1 MTPSSEPHIFRN
13 TPQRSI
19 RLGASWRAIF
29 LGTVLIVPNTYW
41 ILDSAGQG
49 YPTTISLYFNVVFCI
64 FVLTGANLILTRV
77 TSRFAIQQGELL
89 TIYVMLAI
97 ASSLAGHDVLR
108 VLIPMIPYAFWYATP
123 ENDWADLF
131 HRYIPDWMA
140 VKNRTFLTEYY
151 RGETTFYRWEV
162 VEGWLTTTLAWG
174 GFLCAMVFL
183 MVCIN
188 SLVRKQWTEHEKLS
202 YPIIQ
207 LPLEL
212 TIGGKTNLLTN
223 KLMWLGFGIAGAIDI
238 LNGLHY
244 LYPTVP
250 SLGGRLYDLRP
261 FFTQKPWSAIGWSPI
276 AVFPFAVG
284 LAFFIPLDLSFSC
297 WFFYLFWKAERIFG
311 DALGVHGMPNF
322 PFTDEQSFGAYIGL
336 FVIAIIA
343 TRKHLAQVGRKLFKN
358 NQREDISQKNS
369 DEKRQGTFMPSQ
381 ANRSTRQEIDDSD
394 EPMSYRAAVL
404 GLIASFL
411 FIGGFCKIAGMS
423 VWAIL
428 VFFGIYYAISTAVTR
443 MRAELGSPVHDLH
456 FIGPDEMMPRIF
468 GTRLLGTQN
477 LTMLAYL
484 FFCNRAYRGHPMP
497 HILEGFKLAE
507 RTGISNRRLLIAMCI
522 AIAIGTFASFWSF
535 YHISYIEGARDW
547 FAGRPF
553 NRLQSWITSPR
564 SPDVPAIIAMGIGFL
579 ITGFLMVMRMRLFWW
594 PFHPAGFAISSS
606 WSMNVFWFSIFVSSV
621 IKWIIL
627 RHGGVSVHRKLIP
640 FFLGLILGEFIV
652 GSVWS
657 LIGITTER
665 PMYRFLF

>member
-1 MTPSSEPHIFRN
+1 MSPTTSQQSGNDQKTTYRALTTQKRQNFGG
-13 TPQRSI
+13 T
-19 RLGASWRAIF
+19 WRAI
-29 LGTVLIVPNTYW
+29 LIGTALTVPNVYW

-49 YPTTISLYFNVVFCI
+49 YPTTISLYFNVIFCI
-64 FVLTGANLILTRV
+64 FILTGVNLALKQVLPRV
-77 TSRFAIQQGELL
+77 AFQQGELL

-123 ENDWADLF
+123 ENDWAHLF
-131 HRYIPDWMA
+131 HRYIPDWIA
-140 VKNRTFLTEYY
+140 VKDRTFLTEYY
-151 RGETTFYRWEV
+151 RGETSLYQWEI
-162 VEGWLTTTLAWG
+162 VEGWMTTTLTWG
-174 GFLCAMVFL
+174 GFLCALVFVMVF
-183 MVCIN
+183 IN
-188 SLVRKQWTEHEKLS
+188 TLVRKQWTEHEKLS

-212 TIGGKTNLLTN
+212 TNVGKTGLLTN
-223 KLMWLGFGIAGAIDI
+223 KMMWLGFGIAGAIDV

-244 LYPTVP
+244 LFPTVP

-261 FFTQKPWSAIGWSPI
+261 FFTQKPWSAIGWTPV

-284 LAFFIPLDLSFSC
+284 MAFFIPLDLSFSC

-311 DALGVHGMPNF
+311 DALGIRGLPNF

-343 TRKHLAQVGRKLFKN
+343 TRKHLAQVARKIFK
-358 NQREDISQKNS
+358 QRKGE
-369 DEKRQGTFMPSQ
+369 
-381 ANRSTRQEIDDSD
+381 DSD
-394 EPMSYRAAVL
+394 EPMSYLGMVL
-404 GLIASFL
+404 CLIGSLMVIA
-411 FIGGFCKIAGMS
+411 IFCNAAGMS
-423 VWAIL
+423 IWAIA

-468 GTRLLGTQN
+468 GTRLLGPRN

-484 FFCNRAYRGHPMP
+484 FSFNRAYRGHPMP

-507 RTGISNRRLLIAMCI
+507 RTRISNRRLLIAMCV
-522 AIAIGTFASFWSF
+522 AIVIGTFASFWAF
-535 YHISYIEGARDW
+535 YHISYIEGARNW

-553 NRLQSWITSPR
+553 NRLQSWLTSPR
-564 SPDVPAIIAMGIGFL
+564 APDIPASIAMCVGFL
-579 ITGFLMVMRMRLFWW
+579 ITGFLMIMRIRLFWW

-627 RHGGVSVHRKLIP
+627 KQGGMNLHRKLIP
-640 FFLGLILGEFIV
+640 FFLGLILGEFVV
-652 GSVWS
+652 GGVWS
-657 LIGITTER
+657 LIGITLDK

>member
-1 MTPSSEPHIFRN
+1 MIPTNSRQATQLSTSGREPVPSTFTIQKRQHF
-13 TPQRSI
+13 
-19 RLGASWRAIF
+19 GATWRAI
-29 LGTVLIVPNTYW
+29 LIGTLLTIPNVYW

-49 YPTTISLYFNVVFCI
+49 YPTTISLYFNVIFCI
-64 FVLTGANLILTRV
+64 FVLTGGNLVLSWTMPRV
-77 TSRFAIQQGELL
+77 AFQQGELL

-123 ENDWADLF
+123 ENDWTHLF
-131 HRYIPDWMA
+131 HRYVPDWIA
-140 VKNRTFLTEYY
+140 VKDKTFLAEYY
-151 RGETTFYRWEV
+151 RGESSLYRWEII
-162 VEGWLTTTLAWG
+162 EGWLMTTLTWG
-174 GFLCAMVFL
+174 SFLCALVLAMVF
-183 MVCIN
+183 IN
-188 SLVRKQWTEHEKLS
+188 TLVRKQWTEHEKLS

-212 TIGGKTNLLTN
+212 TNVSKTKLLTSRM
-223 KLMWLGFGIAGAIDI
+223 MWIGFAIAGTIDI

-244 LYPTVP
+244 LFPSVP
-250 SLGGRLYDLRP
+250 SLGGRLYDMRP
-261 FFTQKPWSAIGWSPI
+261 FFTQKPWSAIGWTPI

-284 LAFFIPLDLSFSC
+284 MTFFIPLDLSFSC

-311 DALGVHGMPNF
+311 DALGIRGMPNF

-336 FVIAIIA
+336 FVLAVVA
-343 TRKHLAQVGRKLFKN
+343 TRKHLAQVGRKLFT
-358 NQREDISQKNS
+358 QRKGED
-369 DEKRQGTFMPSQ
+369 P
-381 ANRSTRQEIDDSD
+381 D
-394 EPMSYRAAVL
+394 EPMSYRGMVIC
-404 GLIASFL
+404 LIASL
-411 FIGGFCKIAGMS
+411 LYLVIFCNAAGMS
-423 VWAIL
+423 VWVIL

-456 FIGPDEMMPRIF
+456 FIGPDEMMPRMF
-468 GTRLLGTQN
+468 GTRFLGPRN

-484 FFCNRAYRGHPMP
+484 FSINRAYRGHPMP

-507 RTGISNRRLLIAMCI
+507 RTRISNHRLLIAMCV
-522 AIAIGTFASFWSF
+522 AIVIGTFGSFWGF

-547 FAGRPF
+547 FASRPF
-553 NRLQSWITSPR
+553 NRLQSWLTSPR
-564 SPDVPAIIAMGIGFL
+564 VPDIPAVVAMCVGFL
-579 ITGFLMVMRMRLFWW
+579 ITGFLMFMRVKLFWW

-627 RHGGVSVHRKLIP
+627 KQGGVSLHRKLIP

-652 GSVWS
+652 GGVWS
-657 LIGITTER
+657 LIGITLDR

>member
-1 MTPSSEPHIFRN
+1 MRPTTSHQVLRQSETAHREL
-13 TPQRSI
+13 TPQTRQSF
-19 RLGASWRAIF
+19 GATWRAI
-29 LGTVLIVPNTYW
+29 LIGTALIIPNVYW

-49 YPTTISLYFNVVFCI
+49 YPTTISLYFNVIFCI
-64 FVLTGANLILTRV
+64 FIITGANLALKQVLPRV
-77 TSRFAIQQGELL
+77 AFQQGELL

-123 ENDWADLF
+123 ENDWAHLF
-131 HRYIPDWMA
+131 HRYIPDWIA
-140 VKNRTFLTEYY
+140 VKDKTFLTDYY
-151 RGETTFYRWEV
+151 RGETSLYQWEII
-162 VEGWLTTTLAWG
+162 EGWLTTTLTWG
-174 GFLCAMVFL
+174 GFLCALVFVMVF
-183 MVCIN
+183 IN
-188 SLVRKQWTEHEKLS
+188 TLVRKQWTEHEKLS

-212 TIGGKTNLLTN
+212 TNTSRTNLLTN
-223 KLMWLGFGIAGAIDI
+223 KMMWLGFGIAGAIDI

-244 LYPTVP
+244 LFPTVP

-261 FFTQKPWSAIGWSPI
+261 FFTQKPWSAIGWTPI

-284 LAFFIPLDLSFSC
+284 MAFFIPLDLSFSC

-311 DALGVHGMPNF
+311 DALGIRGMPNF

-336 FVIAIIA
+336 FVIAVVA
-343 TRKHLAQVGRKLFKN
+343 TRKHLAQVARKIF
-358 NQREDISQKNS
+358 R
-369 DEKRQGTFMPSQ
+369 P
-381 ANRSTRQEIDDSD
+381 QEGNDSD
-394 EPMSYRAAVL
+394 EPMSYL
-404 GLIASFL
+404 GMIICLIGSL
-411 FIGGFCKIAGMS
+411 MFIGIFCNAAGMS
-423 VWAIL
+423 VWTIA

-468 GTRLLGTQN
+468 GTRLLGPRN

-484 FFCNRAYRGHPMP
+484 FSFNRAYRGHPMP

-507 RTGISNRRLLIAMCI
+507 RTRISNCRLLIAMCV
-522 AIAIGTFASFWSF
+522 AIVIGTFASFWAF
-535 YHISYIEGARDW
+535 YHISYIEGARNW

-553 NRLQSWITSPR
+553 NRLQSWLTSPR
-564 SPDVPAIIAMGIGFL
+564 APDVPAIAAMCVGFL
-579 ITGFLMVMRMRLFWW
+579 ITGFLMIMRIKLFWW

-627 RHGGVSVHRKLIP
+627 KQGGMNLHRKLIP

-652 GSVWS
+652 GGVWS
-657 LIGITTER
+657 LIGITLNT

>member
-1 MTPSSEPHIFRN
+1 MRQDISEQTSRQPADRHKPPHNERMQQNF
-13 TPQRSI
+13 
-19 RLGASWRAIF
+19 GATWRAI
-29 LGTVLIVPNTYW
+29 LIGALLTIPNVYW

-49 YPTTISLYFNVVFCI
+49 YPTTISLYFNVIFCI
-64 FVLTGANLILTRV
+64 FLLTGANLALTRV
-77 TSRFAIQQGELL
+77 MPRIAFQQGELL

-131 HRYIPDWMA
+131 HRYIPDWIA
-140 VKNRTFLTEYY
+140 VKDRTFLTEYY
-151 RGETTFYRWEV
+151 RGEASLYRWEIID
-162 VEGWLTTTLAWG
+162 GWLTTTLTWG
-174 GFLCAMVFL
+174 GFLCMLVLVMVF
-183 MVCIN
+183 IN

-212 TIGGKTNLLTN
+212 TGTGRTNLLTS
-223 KLMWLGFGIAGAIDI
+223 KMMWLGFGIAGAIDI

-261 FFTQKPWSAIGWSPI
+261 FFTQKPWSAIGWTPM

-284 LAFFIPLDLSFSC
+284 MAFFIPLDLSFSC

-311 DALGVHGMPNF
+311 DALGIRGMPNF

-336 FVIAIIA
+336 FVIAVVA
-343 TRKHLAQVGRKLFKN
+343 TRKHLAQVGRKIFKN
-358 NQREDISQKNS
+358 DAR
-369 DEKRQGTFMPSQ
+369 
-381 ANRSTRQEIDDSD
+381 IDDSD
-394 EPMSYRAAVL
+394 EPLSYRGMVL
-404 GLIASFL
+404 CLIISLMAL
-411 FIGGFCKIAGMS
+411 IIFCNAAGMS
-423 VWAIL
+423 VWVIL

-468 GTRLLGTQN
+468 GTRLLGPRN
-477 LTMLAYL
+477 LTMFAYL
-484 FFCNRAYRGHPMP
+484 FSINRAYRGHPMP

-507 RTGISNRRLLIAMCI
+507 RTQISNRRLLIAMCV
-522 AIAIGTFASFWSF
+522 AIGIGTFASFWAF

-553 NRLQSWITSPR
+553 NRLQGWLSSPR
-564 SPDVPAIIAMGIGFL
+564 VPDVPATIAMCVGFL
-579 ITGFLMVMRMRLFWW
+579 ITGFLMLMRIRLFWW
-594 PFHPAGFAISSS
+594 PFHPAGFAISSRLV
-606 WSMNVFWFSIFVSSV
+606 NERVLVFNLRQFCHQVDYSEARRDESAPQAHPVFPRLNFRGVYCRGCLESYRNYVESTDVSFPILV
-621 IKWIIL
+621 CAIIL
-627 RHGGVSVHRKLIP
+627 S
-640 FFLGLILGEFIV
+640 
-652 GSVWS
+652 
-657 LIGITTER
+657 T
-665 PMYRFLF
+665 Y

>member
-1 MTPSSEPHIFRN
+1 MSESVLRCASRI
-13 TPQRSI
+13 
-19 RLGASWRAIF
+19 GATGRAIF
-29 LGTVLIVPNTYW
+29 LGTALIIPNVYW

-49 YPTTISLYFNVVFCI
+49 YPTTISLYFNVIFCVF
-64 FVLTGANLILTRV
+64 ILTCFNFIL
-77 TSRFAIQQGELL
+77 SRFRNSFLQKLMLGRGELL
-89 TIYVMLAI
+89 TVYVMLTI

-108 VLIPMIPYAFWYATP
+108 VLIPMIPYAFWYATA

-131 HRYIPDWMA
+131 HRYIPDWLA
-140 VKNRTFLTEYY
+140 VKDRAFLTEYY
-151 RGETTFYRWEV
+151 RGESTFYRSEFI
-162 VEGWLTTTLAWG
+162 EGWLSTTLAWG
-174 GFLCAMVFL
+174 GFLCALVFL

-212 TIGGKTNLLTN
+212 SGSGRSGLLTN
-223 KLMWLGFGIAGAIDI
+223 KMMWVGFGIAGAIDI

-261 FFTQKPWSAIGWSPI
+261 LFTQKPWSAIGWTPI

-284 LAFFIPLDLSFSC
+284 IAFFIPLDLSFSC
-297 WFFYLFWKAERIFG
+297 WFFYLFWKVERIFG
-311 DALGVHGMPNF
+311 DALGVRGMPNF
-322 PFTDEQSFGAYIGL
+322 PFTDEQSFGAYLGL
-336 FVIAIIA
+336 FVLAILA
-343 TRKHLAQVGRKLFKN
+343 TRKHLGRVWRRLF
-358 NQREDISQKNS
+358 Q
-369 DEKRQGTFMPSQ
+369 
-381 ANRSTRQEIDDSD
+381 STSKSKSLINDSA
-394 EPMSYRAAVL
+394 EPMSYRATVL
-404 GLIASFL
+404 GLLVSLI
-411 FIGGFCKIAGMS
+411 FIVGFCKVAGMS
-423 VWAIL
+423 MWVIL

-468 GTRLLGTQN
+468 GTRLLGPQN
-477 LTMLAYL
+477 LTMFAYL
-484 FFCNRAYRGHPMP
+484 FFFNRAYRGHPMP

-507 RTGISNRRLLIAMCI
+507 RTRISNRHLLVAMCI
-522 AIAIGTFASFWSF
+522 AIVIGTFASFWAF

-547 FAGRPF
+547 FAGHPF
-553 NRLQSWITSPR
+553 NRLQSWLSSPKA
-564 SPDVPAIIAMGIGFL
+564 PDVPAIFAMCIGFL
-579 ITGFLMVMRMRLFWW
+579 ITCVLMVLRMQLFWW

-606 WSMNVFWFSIFVSSV
+606 WSMNVFWFSILVSFVL
-621 IKWIIL
+621 KWLIL
-627 RHGGVSVHRKLIP
+627 RHGGVSTHRKLIP
-640 FFLGLILGEFIV
+640 LFLGLILGEFIV

-657 LIGITTER
+657 LIGITLDR

>member
-1 MTPSSEPHIFRN
+1 MRTTTSHQVLQQS
-13 TPQRSI
+13 RSGQEAAHNELTEQKAH
-19 RLGASWRAIF
+19 RFGVTWRAI
-29 LGTVLIVPNTYW
+29 LIGTALTIPNVYW

-49 YPTTISLYFNVVFCI
+49 YPTTISLYFNVIFCI
-64 FVLTGANLILTRV
+64 FIFTGANLVLARV
-77 TSRFAIQQGELL
+77 VPRVAFQQGELL

-131 HRYIPDWMA
+131 HRYVPDWMA
-140 VKNRTFLTEYY
+140 VKDKTFLTEYY
-151 RGETTFYRWEV
+151 RGEASLYRWEIL
-162 VEGWLTTTLAWG
+162 EGWLTTTLTWG
-174 GFLCAMVFL
+174 GFLCALVFVMVF
-183 MVCIN
+183 IN
-188 SLVRKQWTEHEKLS
+188 TLVRKQWTEHEKLS

-212 TIGGKTNLLTN
+212 TNVGKTNLLTN
-223 KLMWLGFGIAGAIDI
+223 KMMWLGFGIAGAIDI

-244 LYPTVP
+244 LFPNVP

-261 FFTQKPWSAIGWSPI
+261 FFTQKPWSAVGWTPV

-284 LAFFIPLDLSFSC
+284 MAFFIPLDLSFSC
-297 WFFYLFWKAERIFG
+297 WFFYLFWKVERVFG
-311 DALGVHGMPNF
+311 DALGIRGMPNF

-336 FVIAIIA
+336 FVIAVIA
-343 TRKHLAQVGRKLFKN
+343 TRKHLAQVGRKIIN
-358 NQREDISQKNS
+358 PNEGR
-369 DEKRQGTFMPSQ
+369 
-381 ANRSTRQEIDDSD
+381 DSD
-394 EPMSYRAAVL
+394 EPMSYRWMIVC
-404 GLIASFL
+404 LIASL
-411 FIGGFCKIAGMS
+411 MFIGIFCNVAGMS
-423 VWAIL
+423 VWIIL

-468 GTRLLGTQN
+468 GTRLLGPQN

-484 FFCNRAYRGHPMP
+484 FSFNRAYRGHPMP

-507 RTGISNRRLLIAMCI
+507 RTRMSNRRLLIAMCV
-522 AIAIGTFASFWSF
+522 AIVVGTFGSFWAF

-553 NRLQSWITSPR
+553 NRLQGWLTSPKV
-564 SPDVPAIIAMGIGFL
+564 PDIPAIVAMCIGFL
-579 ITGFLMVMRMRLFWW
+579 ITGFLMIMRIKLFWW

-627 RHGGVSVHRKLIP
+627 KQGGINLHRKLIP
-640 FFLGLILGEFIV
+640 FFLGLILGEFVV
-652 GSVWS
+652 GGVWS
-657 LIGITTER
+657 LIGITMNR

>member
-1 MTPSSEPHIFRN
+1 MRPTTSRHVSQQSGNDQETTYRELTTQGRQHF
-13 TPQRSI
+13 
-19 RLGASWRAIF
+19 GATWRAI
-29 LGTVLIVPNTYW
+29 LIGTGLTIPNVYW

-49 YPTTISLYFNVVFCI
+49 YPTTISLYFNVIFCI
-64 FVLTGANLILTRV
+64 FIFTGANLALARV
-77 TSRFAIQQGELL
+77 LPRFAFQQGELL

-123 ENDWADLF
+123 ENDWAHLF
-131 HRYIPDWMA
+131 HRYIPDWIA
-140 VKNRTFLTEYY
+140 VKDKTFLTEYY
-151 RGETTFYRWEV
+151 RGEASLYSWEV
-162 VEGWLTTTLAWG
+162 IEGWITTTLTWG
-174 GFLCAMVFL
+174 GFLCALVFVMVF
-183 MVCIN
+183 IN
-188 SLVRKQWTEHEKLS
+188 TLVRKQWTEHEKLS

-212 TIGGKTNLLTN
+212 TNVGKTNLLTN
-223 KLMWLGFGIAGAIDI
+223 RVMWLGFGIAGAIDI

-244 LYPTVP
+244 LFPTVP

-261 FFTQKPWSAIGWSPI
+261 FFIQKPWSAIGWTPI

-284 LAFFIPLDLSFSC
+284 MAFFIPLDLSFSC
-297 WFFYLFWKAERIFG
+297 WFFYLFWKVERIFG
-311 DALGVHGMPNF
+311 DALGIRGLPNF

-343 TRKHLAQVGRKLFKN
+343 TRKHLAQVARKIF
-358 NQREDISQKNS
+358 R
-369 DEKRQGTFMPSQ
+369 P
-381 ANRSTRQEIDDSD
+381 QEGNDSD
-394 EPMSYRAAVL
+394 EPMSYRGMIL
-404 GLIASFL
+404 CLIGSL
-411 FIGGFCKIAGMS
+411 MFIAIFCNTAGMS
-423 VWAIL
+423 VWAIA

-468 GTRLLGTQN
+468 GTRLLGPRN

-484 FFCNRAYRGHPMP
+484 FSFNRAYRGHPMP

-507 RTGISNRRLLIAMCI
+507 RTQISNRRLLIAMCV
-522 AIAIGTFASFWSF
+522 AIVIGTFASFWAF

-553 NRLQSWITSPR
+553 NRLQSWLTSPKV
-564 SPDVPAIIAMGIGFL
+564 PDVPAIVAMCVGFL
-579 ITGFLMVMRMRLFWW
+579 ITGFLMIMRIRLFWW

-627 RHGGVSVHRKLIP
+627 KQGGMNLHRKLIP

-652 GSVWS
+652 GGVWS
-657 LIGITTER
+657 LIGITLNT

>member
-1 MTPSSEPHIFRN
+1 MRPTTSHQSGSVQETRHRDLTGPRGQHF
-13 TPQRSI
+13 
-19 RLGASWRAIF
+19 GATWRAI
-29 LGTVLIVPNTYW
+29 LIGTALTIPNVYW

-49 YPTTISLYFNVVFCI
+49 YPTTISLYFNVIFCI
-64 FVLTGANLILTRV
+64 FIFTGANLVLTRFV
-77 TSRFAIQQGELL
+77 PRVAFQQGELL

-108 VLIPMIPYAFWYATP
+108 VLIPMIPYAFWYATT
-123 ENDWADLF
+123 ENDWGDLF
-131 HRYIPDWMA
+131 HRYVPDWMA
-140 VKNRTFLTEYY
+140 VKDKTFLTEYY
-151 RGETTFYRWEV
+151 RGEANLYRWEII
-162 VEGWLTTTLAWG
+162 EGWLTTTLTWG
-174 GFLCAMVFL
+174 GFLCALVFVMVF
-183 MVCIN
+183 IN
-188 SLVRKQWTEHEKLS
+188 TLVRKQWTEHEKLS

-212 TIGGKTNLLTN
+212 TNVGKTNLLTN
-223 KLMWLGFGIAGAIDI
+223 KVMWLGFGIAGAIDI

-244 LYPTVP
+244 LFPNVP

-261 FFTQKPWSAIGWSPI
+261 FFTQKPWSAVGWTPV

-284 LAFFIPLDLSFSC
+284 MAFFIPLDLSFSC
-297 WFFYLFWKAERIFG
+297 WFFYLFWKVERVFG
-311 DALGVHGMPNF
+311 DALGIRGMPNF

-336 FVIAIIA
+336 FVIAVIA
-343 TRKHLAQVGRKLFKN
+343 TRKHLAHVARKIIN
-358 NQREDISQKNS
+358 P
-369 DEKRQGTFMPSQ
+369 DEGG
-381 ANRSTRQEIDDSD
+381 DSD
-394 EPMSYRAAVL
+394 EPMSYRWMIL
-404 GLIASFL
+404 CLIASL
-411 FIGGFCKIAGMS
+411 MFIGIFCNVAGMS

-468 GTRLLGTQN
+468 GTRLLGPRN

-484 FFCNRAYRGHPMP
+484 FSFNRAYRGHPMP

-507 RTGISNRRLLIAMCI
+507 RTRMSNRRLLIAMCVAVI
-522 AIAIGTFASFWSF
+522 VGTFGSFWAF

-553 NRLQSWITSPR
+553 NRLQGWLTSPKV
-564 SPDVPAIIAMGIGFL
+564 PDIPAIVAMCVGFL
-579 ITGFLMVMRMRLFWW
+579 ITGFLMIMRIRLFWW

-627 RHGGVSVHRKLIP
+627 KQGGMNLHRKLIP

-652 GSVWS
+652 GGVWS
-657 LIGITTER
+657 LIGITMNT